1 MKQLDKITPLEQDF
15 SRWYTDVVT
24 QGNLIEY
31 GASQGSMIF
40 KPISYG
46 MWENIQKELNIR
58 FKALGVQNV
67 YLPLLI
73 PASYISREKEH
84 IKGFAPEL
92 ATVTRVGDEEL
103 SEPLVIRPTSEV
115 LFGELFSKEIN
126 SYNDLPILYNQWSNV
141 LRWEKKT
148 NPFLRNRE
156 FLWQEGH
163 TAHASSTE
171 ALEFSKKMI
180 EIYADFCAKFLS
192 LPVLIGQKTDHEKF
206 AGAETTFTIEAMMK
220 DGRALQSGTSHYL
233 GQNFAKSFNV
243 QFKNKAN
250 EFEYVYQTSWG
261 LSTRVIGA
269 LIMSHGDNRGII
281 IPPKVAPFQVDI
293 LELFASKSPVVKEA
307 STKIV
312 NSLKDEFRIRVDATD
327 KQPGFKAGK
336 SEIEGTPLR
345 IEIGPRDLEHN
356 KVTIVR
362 RDTLEKIAVAV
373 EDVKE
378 SVKKLLENIQADLYN
393 AALKRLKE
401 NIVEAKTYDELKKLI
416 EQRKFVL
423 IPFEGR
429 AEEEKKIKDET
440 GATTRC
446 IPNDFITDKEH
457 ICFMTGKKTKRL
469 VIFARA
475 Y

>member
-46 MWENIQKELNIR
+46 MWENIQKELNTR
-58 FKALGVQNV
+58 FKTLGVQNV

-73 PASYISREKEH
+73 PASYIAREKDH

-92 ATVTRVGDEEL
+92 ATVTKVGDEEL

-163 TAHASSTE
+163 TAHASSAE
-171 ALEFSKKMI
+171 ALDFSRKMI

-307 STKIV
+307 SAKII

-362 RDTLEKIAVAV
+362 RDTLEKIAVVV

-378 SVKKLLENIQADLYN
+378 SVKKLLENIQEDLYK

-423 IPFEGR
+423 MPFEGQ
-429 AEEEKKIKDET
+429 AEEEKKIKEET

-446 IPNDFITDKEH
+446 IPNDFKSDKEH
-457 ICFMTGKKTKRL
+457 TCFMTGKKTKRL